1 MKGGMKVRKEPL
13 ALWALTIVIATAF
26 LLLLSGE
33 MREATGWEGTFE
45 DNIEVIYTPM
55 NPLDGQSVNVTIR
68 SRGTIISAANLN
80 VELFYPGG
88 ERTTGGYQFKRINT
102 TSMYVI
108 IPGYPGGTQVR
119 FTITVWDDE
128 ASSISSPQYS
138 YVVQKVGG
146 WVGSDFYEN
155 IGVDWDREE
164 AESGKPFNITIY
176 TLRPDVI
183 IKRADMKF
191 VARFPG
197 MEEPLEGAGVF
208 TPLNDT
214 HQVFR
219 MNGYSYGT
227 NVTWWVEAYDKYNE
241 MISSRRYQY
250 EIPPPPTPPPRYNVT
265 LTVYIYDEKNERRVD
280 GATVTFSNETWSYT
294 VRSTDGYAFT
304 PFPVHEGLYTVV
316 VKYENSTYT
325 KTIRVPNAAE
335 EYVLRFTVNPLTYK
349 VGFPLK
355 RSLSPLVLIMPILF
369 IAGILTFPK
378 LASYLDELKER
389 YRKEKRRGRGLQ
401 GREERVVNWLLSPHM
416 RGHVRGVLFF
426 ILAIAGLLWAPFYP
440 IWLALILAVG
450 LGALGMRYP
459 YLSLILL
466 AILVSPAASY
476 QNLEF
481 GWVFLLFSLLVLF
494 IGFFDYRFSYLVFLT
509 VFLAP
514 FGGAFA
520 IPILGAVVL
529 GPVIGVSAAVV
540 AGLFLSLIL
549 YGSDMLSI
557 PPLAVSEHT
566 LSFVT
571 FSRSPPGNFTP
582 SLWLDSLGQLSYPR
596 TQVISRVLSENM
608 QDTGPFLLIILWG
621 ALAYLAYKYYRE
633 RDPSDLKAIA
643 GDPKGLLPIL
653 IIVLS
658 FAVLYFVEGAEI
670 SWVFLAYVVLTALS
684 APAAGVAH
692 SFVKRVFPEEEAAGE
707 EEKAIRTLS
716 EMEGFRRTSFKQVGG
731 LDDIKEE
738 LKQAIMVPLLE
749 PEMAEKY
756 GVKPSKGILL
766 FGPPGCGK
774 TLLLRAIASELNV
787 DMISVK
793 CSDVMS
799 KWYGESEAAITR
811 LFEEARKR
819 KPAIL
824 LLDEIDAIAKRR
836 DFYTTDDVT
845 PRILSLI
852 LSELDG
858 LEDTSGIIVVGTTNM
873 PDLVDPALLRP
884 GRFDKVIYVPPPS
897 RRAREEILRIHM
909 RGRFIG
915 KDVDVKKLA
924 AMTRGFSGADL
935 ENLVREAASIALARA
950 LRLKREVPIRMADF
964 LEALDGLK
972 PSITEEMMRSYDKL
986 RKEHERKRSPQRR
999 R

>member
-1 MKGGMKVRKEPL
+1 MVSSAIL
-13 ALWALTIVIATAF
+13 ALTGDRW
-26 LLLLSGE
+26 
-33 MREATGWEGTFE
+33 EASGWEGTFE
-45 DNIEVIYTPM
+45 DNIEVIYTPQS
-55 NPLDGQSVNVTIR
+55 PLDGQSVNVTIR

-80 VELFYPGG
+80 IELFYPGG
-88 ERTTGGYQFKRINT
+88 ERTTGGYQFRRINT
-102 TSMYVI
+102 TSMYVE

-119 FTITVWDDE
+119 FTITVWDEE
-128 ASSISSPQYS
+128 ASSITSPQYS

-146 WVGSDFYEN
+146 WVGSDFYQNLAIE
-155 IGVDWDREE
+155 WDREL
-164 AESGKPFNITIY
+164 AESGRPFNVTIH

-208 TPLNDT
+208 EPVNDT
-214 HQVFR
+214 YQVYR

-227 NVTWWVEAYDKYNE
+227 NVTWWVEAYDRYSEK
-241 MISSRRYQY
+241 ITSRRYQY

-280 GATVTFSNETWSYT
+280 GASVTFSNGSWSYT
-294 VRSTDGYAFT
+294 TRSTDGYAFT
-304 PFPVHEGLYTVV
+304 PFPVHEGLYTVE
-316 VKYENSTYT
+316 VKYENATYT
-325 KTIRVPNAAE
+325 KKIRVPNPAE
-335 EYVLRFTVNPLTYK
+335 EYVLRFTVNPLTYR

-355 RSLSPLVLIMPILF
+355 RSLSPHVLIMPILF
-369 IAGILTFPK
+369 FIGILAFPR
-378 LASYLDELKER
+378 LTSYLQELKER
-389 YRKEKRRGRGLQ
+389 FHKEKRKGRKLL
-401 GREERVVNWLLSPHM
+401 GRDQKLVEWLLSPHM

-426 ILAIAGLLWAPFYP
+426 ALAIAGLLWAPFYP
-440 IWLALILAVG
+440 IWLALILAAG
-450 LGALGMRYP
+450 LGALAVRYP

-466 AILVSPAASY
+466 AVLVAPAASY

-481 GWVFLLFSLLVLF
+481 GWVFLIFALIVLF

-509 VFLAP
+509 IFLAP
-514 FGGAFA
+514 FGGAYA
-520 IPILGAVVL
+520 VPVLGAVVL
-529 GPVIGVSAAVV
+529 GPVLGVSAAVV

-549 YGSDMLSI
+549 FGSDLLSI

-571 FSRSPPGNFTP
+571 FSRSPPDKFTP

-596 TQVISRVLSENM
+596 TQVISKVLSENM
-608 QDTGPFLLIILWG
+608 QNMGPFLLIILWG
-621 ALAYLAYKYYRE
+621 VLAYLAYRYYRE
-633 RDPSDLKAIA
+633 REPVDLKGAMR
-643 GDPKGLLPIL
+643 DLKGLLPIL
-653 IIVLS
+653 LTVIS
-658 FAVLYFVEGAEI
+658 FALLYLIEGASP
-670 SWVFLAYVVLTALS
+670 SWVFAAYVILSALTA
-684 APAAGVAH
+684 PVAAVAH
-692 SFVKRVFPEEEAAGE
+692 SFVKGVFPEEEAAPE
-707 EEKAIRTLS
+707 EGIKTLS
-716 EMEGFRRTSFKQVGG
+716 EMEGFRKASFKQVGG

-738 LKQAIMVPLLE
+738 LKLAIMVPLLE

-793 CSDVMS
+793 CSDIMS

-811 LFEEARKR
+811 LFEEARRR

-897 RRAREEILRIHM
+897 RKAREEILKIHM
-909 RGRFIG
+909 RGRHIG
-915 KDVDVKKLA
+915 KDVDVKRLA

-950 LRLKREVPIRMADF
+950 LKLRREVPIRMADF
-964 LEALDGLK
+964 LEALEGLK
-972 PSITEEMMRSYDKL
+972 PSITEDMMRSYDRL
-986 RKEHERKRSPQRR
+986 RREHERKRRPKRR
-999 R
+999 

>member
-1 MKGGMKVRKEPL
+1 VG
-13 ALWALTIVIATAF
+13 TAF

-191 VARFPG
+191 
-197 MEEPLEGAGVF
+197 
-208 TPLNDT
+208 D
-214 HQVFR
+214 QVFR

-520 IPILGAVVL
+520 IPILGA
-529 GPVIGVSAAVV
+529 
-540 AGLFLSLIL
+540 
-549 YGSDMLSI
+549 
-557 PPLAVSEHT
+557 
-566 LSFVT
+566 
-571 FSRSPPGNFTP
+571 TP

-633 RDPSDLKAIA
+633 RDPSDMKAIA

>member
-1 MKGGMKVRKEPL
+1 MG
-13 ALWALTIVIATAF
+13 TAF

-191 VARFPG
+191 
-197 MEEPLEGAGVF
+197 
-208 TPLNDT
+208 D
-214 HQVFR
+214 QVFR

-520 IPILGAVVL
+520 IPILGA
-529 GPVIGVSAAVV
+529 
-540 AGLFLSLIL
+540 
-549 YGSDMLSI
+549 
-557 PPLAVSEHT
+557 
-566 LSFVT
+566 
-571 FSRSPPGNFTP
+571 TP

-633 RDPSDLKAIA
+633 RDPSDMKAIA